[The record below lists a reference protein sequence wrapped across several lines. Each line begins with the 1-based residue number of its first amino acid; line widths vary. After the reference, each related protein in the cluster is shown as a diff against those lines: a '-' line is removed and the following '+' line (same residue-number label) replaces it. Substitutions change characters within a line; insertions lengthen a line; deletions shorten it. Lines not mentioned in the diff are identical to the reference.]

1 MSRTKKVTPGRILFV
16 GAGPGDPDLLTVR
29 ARSVLTNAT
38 IAYIDPDVPPGVVDL
53 IGSAHRPEVAP
64 TPRRTKAAEVERVQ
78 DDDGDV
84 AVEEGAEDPVSV
96 HPALGDPADVAK
108 TLVASA
114 KAGVDVVRVVAGDPL
129 TSNAVLAEV
138 TAVTRTSVAFEVLPG
153 LPAAAVVPSYAG
165 MPLGSGYTV
174 ADVRGDVD
182 WAGLAAAPGP
192 LVLHGTASHLAQ
204 AAAALIE
211 SGLAAGTPVAITIN
225 GTTCAQRTIEATL
238 ETAAEHGGELAGPL
252 LLTVGKVVAQRGK
265 LSWWESRALYGW
277 TVLVPRTKEQAAEM
291 SERLVGHGAIPK
303 EVPTIAVEPPRSPAQ
318 MERAVKGLVDGT
330 GPPLSDPLARGVS
343 WVQDP
348 GIGSSFGEFI
358 CGVLAA
364 ALVAHQP
371 LQDAPPPGIAELA
384 QMLAQALAAAG
395 IDPGAPHLRPTTTE
409 AA

>member
-84 AVEEGAEDPVSV
+84 AVEEGADLTRAAAAALDPE
-96 HPALGDPADVAK
+96 
-108 TLVASA
+108 T
-114 KAGVDVVRVVAGDPL
+114 
-129 TSNAVLAEV
+129 AVLAV
-138 TAVTRTSVAFEVLPG
+138 DD
-153 LPAAAVVPSYAG
+153 AG

-252 LLTVGKVVAQRGK
+252 LLTVGTA
-265 LSWWESRALYGW
+265 
-277 TVLVPRTKEQAAEM
+277 PAA
-291 SERLVGHGAIPK
+291 
-303 EVPTIAVEPPRSPAQ
+303 
-318 MERAVKGLVDGT
+318 
-330 GPPLSDPLARGVS
+330 
-343 WVQDP
+343 
-348 GIGSSFGEFI
+348 
-358 CGVLAA
+358 
-364 ALVAHQP
+364 
-371 LQDAPPPGIAELA
+371 
-384 QMLAQALAAAG
+384 
-395 IDPGAPHLRPTTTE
+395 
-409 AA
+409 